1 MRPEH
6 VGSRDG
12 GEASVTRRG
21 RGAASLAHRP
31 EELLEH
37 RGGALRLGIRTR
49 GAVTRG
55 RRLEDIPTELRS
67 DDPSGENASLRSLPR
82 RRGTERAA
90 NLRQVPRPHLR
101 LAVIQEIRQNLFAES
116 HERVPVLVR
125 LLPRRKVGG
134 KFGSAQARGRE
145 TSKERLTRARVSLR
159 RGDGVQHEKVVRRSL
174 HHRPFVRLRQPQH
187 RLGQREELGRRS
199 GWGVWVPSRRAGGGV
214 CVPLAQRRRNLTHVP
229 RQVLGGHRVACGQN
243 PFPVG

>member
-12 GEASVTRRG
+12 GEARVTRRG

-49 GAVTRG
+49 GAG
-55 RRLEDIPTELRS
+55 QRRLEDIPTERRG
-67 DDPSGENASLRSLPR
+67 DDPRGKHASLRTLPR
-82 RRGTERAA
+82 RRRPERGA
-90 NLRQVPRPHLR
+90 NLRKVPRPHLR
-101 LAVIQEIRQNLFAES
+101 LAVIQEVRQDLFAKS

-134 KFGSAQARGRE
+134 KFGSAQARGGE
-145 TSKERLTRARVSLR
+145 ASEQRLARARMSLR
-159 RGDGVQHEKVVRRSL
+159 RGDGVQHEEVVRRGL
-174 HHRPFVRLRQPQH
+174 HHRAFVRLREPQH
-187 RLGQREELGRRS
+187 RLGQGEELGRGGR
-199 GWGVWVPSRRAGGGV
+199 GV
-214 CVPLAQRRRNLTHVP
+214 
-229 RQVLGGHRVACGQN
+229 
-243 PFPVG
+243 

>member
-12 GEASVTRRG
+12 GEARVTRRG

-37 RGGALRLGIRTR
+37 RGGALRVGIRTPM
-49 GAVTRG
+49 G
-55 RRLEDIPTELRS
+55 RRLEDIPTERRS
-67 DDPSGENASLRSLPR
+67 DDPRGEDASLRSLPR
-82 RRGTERAA
+82 RRRPKRGA

-145 TSKERLTRARVSLR
+145 ASEQRLTRAGVSLR